1 MLSCF
6 HYERELVGDRKVDAD
21 IRCLRCNVPLL
32 APNLAVRSEGL
43 CAACAEGKT
52 IQWTS

>member
-1 MLSCF
+1 MLSYF
-6 HYERELVGDRKVDAD
+6 HYERELAGDRKIDAD

-32 APNLAVRSEGL
+32 APNLAVEGL

-52 IQWTS
+52 IQ